1 MREQMTTRC
10 NHIEEAYEFMLAY
23 AAQGLASDA
32 GSDAGSQARKFLGQ
46 LDAALAG
53 LGDVFRAVVA
63 AERPAGASDY
73 EAFIAVLDRDAQ
85 SARAAVRLVQA
96 QAGISSQLV
105 DNLNASIHLRALL
118 TDVFLVDEV
127 LKGTMPAA
135 TPSRQ

>member
-1 MREQMTTRC
+1 MTTRC

-23 AAQGLASDA
+23 AAQGLSTDA
-32 GSDAGSQARKFLGQ
+32 GSGAGGQVRGFLGR
-46 LDAALAG
+46 LDAALDG

-63 AERPAGASDY
+63 AERPAGAAEY

-85 SARAAVRLVQA
+85 SARAAVRLVLA
-96 QAGISSQLV
+96 QAGVSSQLF

-127 LKGTMPAA
+127 LKGTAPAA
-135 TPSRQ
+135 APTAP